1 MSSKLPLR
9 LRLPLLIIAFAI
21 VPAAIIGLFL
31 AGTGQQALR
40 SVSSGLLDTSR
51 RVIEQSTQDLAN
63 LNEQTLRAT
72 SDQLIGIGQAGIER
86 TSKDLSRIGEDSVT
100 KSANQIR
107 GAVKNA
113 TAAALNDETAA
124 AQSAEASSAL
134 LVELQDTTKK
144 AVADLARNW
153 LAERASELAVRMAA
167 HLQQSTQILTTA
179 AQVSELSRL
188 EPGRSTEILES
199 LRERN
204 HFSRLALVKSD
215 GQTVAVAGFAAHE
228 DLTRRPEFL
237 SAKEQGGSAIVPF
250 SSGDSHTVRFGVP
263 VPSTS
268 QRVAGVLVAELPVQP
283 LSALAAGE
291 KASGYAYLTDDK
303 GRIIAHSDSKALG
316 NDVAA
321 APPVQA
327 GLGGHNGGVEFRD
340 PKAGTVVAGYS
351 VVPGTKW
358 VAVVAEK
365 ANRAYAAVNTA
376 QVSMK
381 DLVVKFQAQNTRTS
395 NERSLKTEETLT
407 KAIDQAVQL
416 ASRQTSAAMR
426 TRSEELSTNMLRE
439 MKTQSDQSLQ
449 QALAAVRPKVQAAS
463 QKATTTMLPQAES
476 HLASTTRSFST
487 VGLGL
492 LLACAVLAALL
503 SLFFLRGILN
513 PIKTLVSEAKTVAE
527 GDLTH
532 HIELPTGD
540 ELGDLSAAF
549 TQMGG
554 NLQNLIGGIQSA
566 SSQVMEVAGAL
577 ASTSQEVGRSS
588 EYVAKTMSEL
598 ATGASETAG
607 SVDRAVNEAA
617 LVAEQAGRT
626 LAASERAT
634 AAVANSGLAV
644 EEGKEALT
652 GVVERMGAIATQG
665 DESRRRMAGLQQS
678 SSEIGQITQIIA
690 SIADQTNLLALNAAI
705 EAARAGE
712 QGRGFAVVAEEV
724 RHLAEQSQTA
734 VKRISNLIDTIQNET
749 GQLVVALDQ
758 DAVEIE
764 AGIKAV
770 DGAQGSFAAIAQG
783 ADAIDQE
790 VRGIHEAASQLERS
804 SRVMTKAMEE
814 ISSITEE
821 TAASAEEVGAAAEEQ
836 ASSVQEINGLA
847 QQLSG
852 LAKQLLDRVGQFRL

>member
-1 MSSKLPLR
+1 
-9 LRLPLLIIAFAI
+9 
-21 VPAAIIGLFL
+21 
-31 AGTGQQALR
+31 
-40 SVSSGLLDTSR
+40 
-51 RVIEQSTQDLAN
+51 
-63 LNEQTLRAT
+63 
-72 SDQLIGIGQAGIER
+72 
-86 TSKDLSRIGEDSVT
+86 
-100 KSANQIR
+100 
-107 GAVKNA
+107 
-113 TAAALNDETAA
+113 
-124 AQSAEASSAL
+124 
-134 LVELQDTTKK
+134 
-144 AVADLARNW
+144 
-153 LAERASELAVRMAA
+153 
-167 HLQQSTQILTTA
+167 
-179 AQVSELSRL
+179 
-188 EPGRSTEILES
+188 
-199 LRERN
+199 
-204 HFSRLALVKSD
+204 
-215 GQTVAVAGFAAHE
+215 
-228 DLTRRPEFL
+228 
-237 SAKEQGGSAIVPF
+237 
-250 SSGDSHTVRFGVP
+250 
-263 VPSTS
+263 
-268 QRVAGVLVAELPVQP
+268 
-283 LSALAAGE
+283 
-291 KASGYAYLTDDK
+291 
-303 GRIIAHSDSKALG
+303 
-316 NDVAA
+316 
-321 APPVQA
+321 
-327 GLGGHNGGVEFRD
+327 
-340 PKAGTVVAGYS
+340 
-351 VVPGTKW
+351 
-358 VAVVAEK
+358 
-365 ANRAYAAVNTA
+365 
-376 QVSMK
+376 
-381 DLVVKFQAQNTRTS
+381 
-395 NERSLKTEETLT
+395 
-407 KAIDQAVQL
+407 
-416 ASRQTSAAMR
+416 
-426 TRSEELSTNMLRE
+426 
-439 MKTQSDQSLQ
+439 
-449 QALAAVRPKVQAAS
+449 
-463 QKATTTMLPQAES
+463 MLPQAES

-554 NLQNLIGGIQSA
+554 NLQNLIGGIQAA
-566 SSQVMEVAGAL
+566 SSQVKEVAGAL